1 MIVHEGYTNLELKN
15 PVVTMGIFDG
25 VHRGHRALINK
36 VVSVA
41 KKTQGESV
49 LITYYPHP
57 LLVLENGSANVS
69 LLTTPGEKISLLAS
83 TGADHLIIIDFTP
96 AFSRMTASSFIKEVL
111 VSEIRASHFIMGYDH
126 RFGYRGEGDY
136 DTITRLAEAM
146 NITVLQSEGMEEG
159 DITIS
164 SSLIREALLAGKLED
179 ANRWLGYSYF
189 LKGRIIEGEKLGR
202 KLGFPTA
209 NISPLYK
216 YKLIPADG
224 VYAVEAKLE
233 GKTMKAMLSIGYKP
247 TIRKEPGE
255 RSIEVNIFDFNKD
268 IYDKEIEIIFRYR
281 LRDEIKF
288 ANPQQLVS
296 QMENDKL
303 KAINL
308 LS

>member
-1 MIVHEGYTNLELKN
+1 MARLQL
-15 PVVTMGIFDG
+15 
-25 VHRGHRALINK
+25 
-36 VVSVA
+36 
-41 KKTQGESV
+41 
-49 LITYYPHP
+49 
-57 LLVLENGSANVS
+57 
-69 LLTTPGEKISLLAS
+69 
-83 TGADHLIIIDFTP
+83 
-96 AFSRMTASSFIKEVL
+96 FSE
-111 VSEIRASHFIMGYDH
+111 
-126 RFGYRGEGDY
+126 
-136 DTITRLAEAM
+136 
-146 NITVLQSEGMEEG
+146 
-159 DITIS
+159 
-164 SSLIREALLAGKLED
+164 
-179 ANRWLGYSYF
+179 
-189 LKGRIIEGEKLGR
+189 GRIIEGEKLGR

>member
-1 MIVHEGYTNLELKN
+1 MIVHEGYKNLELKN

-36 VVSVA
+36 VLSVA
-41 KKTQGESV
+41 KETQGESV

-57 LLVLENGSANVS
+57 RLVLEEGSANVS
-69 LLTTPGEKISLLAS
+69 LLNSPEEKISLLAS

-96 AFSRMTASSFIKEVL
+96 AFSRITASSFIKEVL
-111 VSEIRASHFIMGYDH
+111 VSQIRARHFIMGYDH

-136 DTITRLAEAM
+136 DTIIRLAETM
-146 NITVLQSEGMEEG
+146 DITVLQSEGMEEG

-164 SSLIREALLAGKLED
+164 SSLIREALLTGRLED

-189 LKGRIIEGEKLGR
+189 LKGRVIEGEKLGR

-224 VYAVEAKLE
+224 VYAVEAKVE
-233 GKTMKAMLSIGYKP
+233 GSTMKAMLSIGNKP
-247 TIRKEPGE
+247 TIREEPGE

-268 IYDKEIEIIFRYR
+268 IYNKEIEVIFRYR

-288 ANPQQLVS
+288 ANTQQLVR
-296 QMENDKL
+296 QMKNDKV